1 MKLISVS
8 TSNFNYFKNPILRYL
23 LVLKMHLSEI
33 TYTYW
38 SVGIAVKSGGD
49 PINEFFDKSLQD
61 INCYLVFIIYIQKI
75 CMQTQILH

>member
-1 MKLISVS
+1 M
-8 TSNFNYFKNPILRYL
+8 
-23 LVLKMHLSEI
+23 LKMHLSEI

-61 INCYLVFIIYIQKI
+61 VNCYLVFIIYIQRI
-75 CMQTQILH
+75 CMQTQTLQWNYEMLLTS